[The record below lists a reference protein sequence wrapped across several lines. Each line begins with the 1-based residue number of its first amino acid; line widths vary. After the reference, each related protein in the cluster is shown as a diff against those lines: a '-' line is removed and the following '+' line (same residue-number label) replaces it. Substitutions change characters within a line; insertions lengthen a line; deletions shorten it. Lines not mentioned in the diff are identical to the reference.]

1 MKKIAIITFGCK
13 VNQYE
18 SACIVNQFTKN
29 GYKQVDFTNEAD
41 VYVINSCTVTNRT
54 DYKSRNAIRKAL
66 LQKEKN
72 PKVKIVVTGCY
83 AQRNY
88 DEIKKLGDIDFIIDN
103 NKKGSVYD
111 ILKNNR
117 SLCFQN
123 ILKATEFSELST
135 DNLPEKSRAFI
146 KIQDGCDYYCT
157 YCAIP
162 YARGHSRSR
171 KKENVINQIKML
183 TQNGY
188 SEFVLGGINL
198 GLYGKDLYQNYD
210 LSDLLYDLEKIHEV
224 KLIRLSSIEPN
235 LFTKKLLNY
244 FKNSQKIA
252 HHFHIPLQ
260 SGNDE
265 ILKRMK
271 RKYDTALFKNKI
283 HKIKEIFPDAAFGFD
298 VIIGFPGETEENFIS
313 TYEFLNSLPFAY
325 LHLFIYSKRDDTPA
339 AQMDDFVNGS
349 ISQKRSKM
357 LKNLADKKLKN
368 YKDFLI
374 TNKIKLSGIIEKS
387 TDDYQTILS
396 DHYVRLYLKSDLP
409 QQTYT
414 ENLIPLKLHKDGIW
428 VTSAE

>member
-103 NKKGSVYD
+103 NKKGSVYE

-188 SEFVLGGINL
+188 NEFVLGGINL

-235 LFTKKLLNY
+235 LFTEKLLDY

>member
-235 LFTKKLLNY
+235 LFTEKLLDY

>member
-103 NKKGSVYD
+103 NKKGSVYE

-235 LFTKKLLNY
+235 LFTEKLLDY

-283 HKIKEIFPDAAFGFD
+283 YKIKEIFPDAAFGFD